1 MAEIPREERYP
12 QRYVPRSAPA
22 DAGFFQFLAAL
33 RDTVNKVLPNI
44 AQGYVRPRGVLIPL
58 DPWLKGELRWARSVG
73 GRASIWRPETVM
85 TLDEGTNAGEYV
97 YYVNMIPES
106 MVVGTLVQVGP
117 TQRVQIADWDTVD
130 FTLTANQALTTGL
143 AAGET
148 IQAWAFPVEVEGGMS
163 KGATQIRVSSELKLS
178 RGDSLQIPSEA
189 GDFEFTIG
197 RDVHSAEFVE
207 EDAEGYKY
215 ILYLEEGQALPRD
228 VASDE
233 IVYMRAHPAY
243 FSGRLPLP
251 DYSAAFLKLIGPF
264 LLDYMSGPLLRDT
277 KATEY
282 FSMRHYRSDRSTL
295 TPLLIGDAHNSQ
307 VNRMPIRSSQ
317 MLFWKVAAGSIN
329 HDSLTHEA
337 VATCDSDGHFRLIE
351 KLAPHMEVPT
361 DQYASGHISAIPTED
376 LSNNEG
382 FDINDGY
389 LLVRF
394 EFKVDGS
401 FVPAPGKTTIDISDV
416 TTDAEVADRIAT
428 AIVNSALSIDVTRA
442 ARVVNLVHKT
452 PGTIGNHV
460 ITESVSDSDFI
471 VSGMSGGGGGI
482 SWLSVVTASDDATL
496 RVQFRPNDDVATSI
510 VAGANN
516 VLMGFPPTYVDAT
529 HLDIRIKSSPG
540 ATFRFTDWTL
550 HGSRVSYVET
560 ETVARVD
567 TDHWAASFLFLK
579 PLWPNFDLL
588 KPLPDLD
595 KMNGGALM
603 L

>member
-1 MAEIPREERYP
+1 
-12 QRYVPRSAPA
+12 
-22 DAGFFQFLAAL
+22 
-33 RDTVNKVLPNI
+33 
-44 AQGYVRPRGVLIPL
+44 
-58 DPWLKGELRWARSVG
+58 
-73 GRASIWRPETVM
+73 M
-85 TLDEGTNAGEYV
+85 TLEQGTNAGEYT

-106 MVVGTLVQVGP
+106 MVLGTLIQVGP
-117 TQRVQIADWDTVD
+117 TQRVQVADWDTVD
-130 FTLTANQALTTGL
+130 FTITANQALTTGL
-143 AAGET
+143 EEGET

-197 RDVHSAEFVE
+197 RDVASAEFVE
-207 EDAEGYKY
+207 EDDEGYKY
-215 ILYLEEGQALPRD
+215 ILYLEEGQSLPRD

-243 FSGRLPLP
+243 FSGRLSLP
-251 DYSAAFLKLIGPF
+251 DYSAAFLKLVGPF

-282 FSMRHYRSDRSTL
+282 FSMRHYRADRSSL
-295 TPLLIGDAHNSQ
+295 TPLLTADAHNAQ
-307 VNRMPIRSSQ
+307 VNRMPIKAEQ
-317 MLFWKVAAGSIN
+317 MLFWNVSAGEIN
-329 HDSLTHEA
+329 HDSLTHET
-337 VATCDSDGHFRLIE
+337 VITCDDDGHFRLTE

-361 DQYASGHISAIPTED
+361 DQYASGHISAIPTAD
-376 LSNNEG
+376 LLNNEG
-382 FDINDGY
+382 FDINDGA

-401 FVPAPGKTTIDISDV
+401 FIPAPGKTAIDISAV
-416 TTDAEVADRIAT
+416 TTDAEVANHIAT
-428 AIVNSALSIDVTRA
+428 AIVNSGLDIDVTRA
-442 ARVVNLVHKT
+442 ARVVNLVNRT
-452 PGTIGNHV
+452 PGTGGNHV
-460 ITESVSDSDFI
+460 ITESVADSNFV

-482 SWLSVVTASDDATL
+482 SWLTVVTASDDATM
-496 RVQFRPNDDVATSI
+496 RFQFRPNPDVEINGTSGGI
-510 VAGANN
+510 IAGVNN
-516 VLMGFPPTYVDAT
+516 VRLDFPPTYEEAT
-529 HLDIRIKSSPG
+529 HLDLRIKSQPG

-550 HGSRVSYVET
+550 HGSRVAYVET

-567 TDHWAASFLFLK
+567 TDHWAATFLFLK
-579 PLWPNFDLL
+579 PLWPNFDLI